1 MGEKEPSS
9 HQGDCDEGGCKC
21 WGWADR
27 PLNQEAPGGVKSHSM
42 PVSQCP
48 LPLGPKVQ
56 VSPGGHRE
64 LGRARP
70 RHPAPLPT
78 HTPAAGLLARGGTSL
93 APTCPVRVLPPE
105 ARPCPSSLLTE
116 GAVRRLML
124 SPSESRLTRLRRC
137 ARLAPAV
144 AALTAAAAAAPAAG
158 ARAET
163 CAALGSGSPGA
174 LRPPF
179 QQSLDNGHSA
189 SSSGL
194 VSR

>member
-9 HQGDCDEGGCKC
+9 RQGDCDEGGCKR
-21 WGWADR
+21 WRWADR
-27 PLNQEAPGGVKSHSM
+27 SLNQEPLEGVKSHSM

-48 LPLGPKVQ
+48 LPSGPKVQ

-64 LGRARP
+64 LGQAGP
-70 RHPAPLPT
+70 RHPPP
-78 HTPAAGLLARGGTSL
+78 PAAGLLARGGTSL
-93 APTCPVRVLPPE
+93 APTCPVRVLPPK

-163 CAALGSGSPGA
+163 CAALGSGGPGA

-179 QQSLDNGHSA
+179 QQSLDNGHSV